1 MQVNSLNKQ
10 PNSQSFGRLII
21 HDKKIF
27 ARFGLEYLEKQF
39 NNPLMDKF
47 AKSSK
52 YDLHISYDN
61 TTCFDWKWKIKSVGQ
76 GFRGFINNI
85 KTSWKRSWEFDE
97 FNIKRYLKK
106 HHPTLEEAKEQKLQM
121 KLLREQEKARLLNHR
136 AKEAARFK
144 EMEEIKKRKIQET
157 NEFFNNLEQ
166 KNNPQ

>member
-1 MQVNSLNKQ
+1 MHKFV
-10 PNSQSFGRLII
+10 
-21 HDKKIF
+21 
-27 ARFGLEYLEKQF
+27 E
-39 NNPLMDKF
+39 NN
-47 AKSSK
+47 K
-52 YDLHISYDN
+52 YDLHISRN
-61 TTCFDWKWKIKSVGQ
+61 RATVFSWEWKIKSVGQ
-76 GFRGFINNI
+76 GFKGFINNI
-85 KTSWKRSWEFDE
+85 KTSWKPAWEFDE